1 MIGRPYA
8 VLFFFGRQSLVIA
21 AIGFAARLRCGAREL
36 SPLLRASA
44 MLALLWCTGVLM
56 VASDTLDP
64 YSDHATLL
72 VLLHVLGYGVLVP
85 PLLARHV
92 LALFTSLLGFGLAL
106 QRRFPSP
113 GQPLWPALVHGVV
126 VNCVGF
132 SLAFSPRPTAATTSR
147 DCSGSVRRR
156 GSRFLYATACTACC

>member
-113 GQPLWPALVHGVV
+113 GQSLWPALVHGVSIV
-126 VNCVGF
+126 QLRHGGTF
-132 SLAFSPRPTAATTSR
+132 TESPS
-147 DCSGSVRRR
+147 SGS
-156 GSRFLYATACTACC
+156 ADPH